1 MLALRK
7 SYVVPVQTTSHRLT
21 GLNYF
26 LVVSATGAL
35 AAAVSATT
43 GAAGVSTFGASTTGE
58 SVFAASLVSPSLL
71 QATKAT
77 ETIANAKITFF
88 IFLFCLIFKN
98 YNFQLI
104 PGPVK
109 GNPSFFSFFFRC
121 FGLQMINNRINITG

>member
-1 MLALRK
+1 MLVLRK
-7 SYVVPVQTTSHRLT
+7 SYVVPVKTTSHRLT

-35 AAAVSATT
+35 AAVSATT
-43 GAAGVSTFGASTTGE
+43 GAAGESTFGASTAGE

-104 PGPVK
+104 PGPAK
-109 GNPSFFSFFFRC
+109 GNPTFFSFFFRC
-121 FGLQMINNRINITG
+121 FGLQMIDKRINITG

>member
-1 MLALRK
+1 MLVLRK
-7 SYVVPVQTTSHRLT
+7 SYVVPVKTTSHRLT

-35 AAAVSATT
+35 AAVSATA
-43 GAAGVSTFGASTTGE
+43 GAAGVSTTAGATAGE

-104 PGPVK
+104 PGLVK
-109 GNPSFFSFFFRC
+109 GNPTFFSFFFRC
-121 FGLQMINNRINITG
+121 FGLQMIDKRINITG